1 MLIPSAGVHAAR
13 SSPPVLALL
22 CFLAGAA
29 GAEEGGTASPAPP
42 LHGKSSLTVD
52 GQLPRLFASV
62 ADGGVRPLMLAQA
75 DSAEAPEA
83 VSPEPKP
90 LKSPGRALLYS
101 AMLPGWGEFYAGA
114 RKRAVLFFGLEAA
127 AWGFYFS
134 WNGKGKDIEEDFR
147 KVADEQWDAYSYVD
161 WRGSTISRNSSIT
174 HALPCS
180 TFLEVAGG
188 EGISQCPEV
197 EKQQYYELIGKYDQF
212 VSGWKDV
219 EDRDGNLVQPTEI
232 DSAENFVSE
241 QRLAYEDQRNDS
253 NRFLKRATNVAGLI
267 LVNHVISAI
276 DASRAARL
284 TARGAGEA
292 ALQRRTRFAFVR
304 GGPSGKTP
312 MILAWKPLF

>member
-1 MLIPSAGVHAAR
+1 MLIPSAGVHAVR
-13 SSPPVLALL
+13 RCTSVLAIF
-22 CFLAGAA
+22 CFFTGAA
-29 GAEEGGTASPAPP
+29 GAEEGTPGPS
-42 LHGKSSLTVD
+42 LSQDGKSSLTVD
-52 GQLPRLFASV
+52 GQLPRLFEYVS
-62 ADGGVRPLMLAQA
+62 DERIKPRILAQA
-75 DSAEAPEA
+75 DSAEAPAE

-101 AMLPGWGEFYAGA
+101 AMLPGFGEFYAGA

-127 AWGFYFS
+127 AWGLYFS

-147 KVADEQWDAYSYVD
+147 AVADEQWDVLRYVD

-180 TFLEVAGG
+180 TFVVGG
-188 EGISQCPEV
+188 EGVSGCPEV

-212 VSGWKDV
+212 VSGWEDV
-219 EDRDGNLVQPTEI
+219 RDRDGNLVQPTEI

-241 QRLAYEDQRNDS
+241 QRFAYEDQRNDS

-276 DASRAARL
+276 DASRAARA
-284 TARGAGEA
+284 TARGADQA
-292 ALQRRTRFAFVR
+292 TLQRRTRFAFVR

-312 MILAWKPLF
+312 MILAWRPLF